1 MNFDDLKDQLKER
14 LASIWS
20 AISESP
26 AYNTLRERYESL
38 SPGSQKGL
46 ILTALVSV
54 ILLLLSVPASYLMTS
69 SDNMTAF
76 EENRLAIRDL
86 LRASRLMQNSS
97 QLPDGLSSADL
108 RGRIQSALQGFDLLA
123 DQTVAVNELAL
134 DGQGPAGLQQ
144 SGVSVVMK
152 QLNLVQ
158 ILDIGQRLQNLT
170 PAVRMADIE
179 VTSNPVRSGYFDV
192 TYKIMS
198 YIIAADTEP
207 VQEEKPRNRPRRPP
221 PRNAAPSGGDE

>member
-26 AYNTLRERYESL
+26 AFNTLRERYESL
-38 SPGSQKGL
+38 SPGAQQGL
-46 ILTALVSV
+46 IISALVSV
-54 ILLLLSVPASYLMTS
+54 ILLFLSVPASYLTTS
-69 SDNMTAF
+69 SDNMAAF

-86 LRASRLMQNSS
+86 LRASRLMQTSA

-108 RGRIQSALQGFDLLA
+108 RGRIQSALQGFDLLP
-123 DQTVAVNELAL
+123 DQTVSVNEVAL

-144 SGVSVVMK
+144 SGVSVAMK

-192 TYKIMS
+192 VYKIMS
-198 YIIAADTEP
+198 YVIAVDPEP
-207 VQEEKPRNRPRRPP
+207 AQEERPKTRPRTP
-221 PRNAAPSGGDE
+221 PRKRPTTGDDE